1 MKALQLKA
9 GSTSIDGVSQIELD
23 KPEAG
28 PGEVLVNIKAVSLNF
43 RDLGI
48 IAGQYF
54 GGPVAKDT
62 ILGSDGAGEVVAV
75 GEGVTR
81 FKVGD
86 KVAGT
91 FFEDLNDGPANPLV
105 NPALGHSAGGALC
118 EYRVFREDNLVHT
131 PSNLSHEE
139 AACLP
144 CAAVTCWHAMME
156 AGVPMG
162 SGDTVLLL
170 GTGGVSIFGLQ
181 FAKAIGART
190 IITSSSN
197 EKLEKAKA
205 MGADMTINYKE
216 SPDWEAKVRNLTEG
230 KGVDCV
236 VEVGGIGTIN
246 KSMQCLGLGGKIG
259 MIGVLAGP
267 EGECNPR
274 SLMMTGSSIHGIFV
288 GNRRMFETMNDT
300 IESNDIHPLIDRVF
314 EMDEAVD
321 AIKYFKSQA
330 HMGKVVIRV
339 SE

>member
-9 GSTSIDGVSQIELD
+9 GSTSLDGLTQAELD
-23 KPEAG
+23 TPQAG

-48 IAGQYF
+48 IVGQYF
-54 GGPVAKDT
+54 GGPVQKDT

-75 GEGVTR
+75 GDGVTR

-91 FFEDLNDGPANPLV
+91 FFEDLNDGPANPLA
-105 NPALGHSAGGALC
+105 NPALGHSAEGALS
-118 EYRVFREDNLVHT
+118 EFRTFREDNLVHI
-131 PSNLSHEE
+131 PSNLDYEE

-156 AGVPMG
+156 AGKPVG
-162 SGDTVLLL
+162 EGDTVLLL

-181 FAKAIGART
+181 FAKALGARV
-190 IITSSSN
+190 IITSSSD
-197 EKLEKAKA
+197 EKLEKVKS
-205 MGADMTINYKE
+205 MGADLGINYKE
-216 SPDWEAKVRNLTEG
+216 HPEWEKEVRTLTDG

-236 VEVGGIGTIN
+236 VEVGGIGTIS

-259 MIGVLAGP
+259 MIGVLAGVD
-267 EGECNPR
+267 GECHPR
-274 SLMMTGSSIHGIFV
+274 DLMMTGSAIHGIFV
-288 GNRRMFETMNDT
+288 GNRRMFESMNSF
-300 IESNDIHPLIDRVF
+300 IEANDIHPLIDKVF
-314 EMDEAVD
+314 EFDDAVE

-330 HMGKVVIRV
+330 HMGKVVIKV
-339 SE
+339 S